1 MPCNMAVLEMAG
13 TVLERDELYELKL
26 KIDQHKHLVTSCF
39 VSRTFPNSRLRF
51 GPKSKN
57 SKATR
62 QPQPSP
68 GGSEMKHSRNA
79 VGGYGV

>member
-57 SKATR
+57 LKTARPRRRQRRGRPPQGVVSK
-62 QPQPSP
+62 
-68 GGSEMKHSRNA
+68 GGR
-79 VGGYGV
+79 VR